1 LKRDAT
7 SHDAADAGLRLAMVT
22 VRPHCSLGYRP
33 PAPEAW
39 QAESKAGHG
48 KVESKKRFQLFH
60 TLDYGGEM
68 MKSLTALH

>member
-1 LKRDAT
+1 
-7 SHDAADAGLRLAMVT
+7 MVT

>member
-1 LKRDAT
+1 
-7 SHDAADAGLRLAMVT
+7 